1 MTECQIDKIQ
11 QTLINQFSL
20 EWLKYLDNKPKL
32 RTYCLFKR
40 TFCTENYVMNTISR
54 SRRSLFT
61 QLRLGILPLEIE
73 AGRFTPMYDK
83 SIKKNRKRHPSERLC
98 KLCNMKICEDE
109 IHFMLICPMYEHAR
123 QYLIKHVL
131 KIYPCFNSLSS
142 IEKLKLLMQHY
153 QFQSLTYIKQAWD
166 IRQQN
171 LHSCY

>member
-1 MTECQIDKIQ
+1 
-11 QTLINQFSL
+11 
-20 EWLKYLDNKPKL
+20 
-32 RTYCLFKR
+32 
-40 TFCTENYVMNTISR
+40 MNTISR

-73 AGRFTPMYDK
+73 AGRFTPIYDK

-171 LHSCY
+171 LHSCYQYIIIMLYSSYVCACMLIVYRYTIFQSRQKIIRIQNRWVILSI